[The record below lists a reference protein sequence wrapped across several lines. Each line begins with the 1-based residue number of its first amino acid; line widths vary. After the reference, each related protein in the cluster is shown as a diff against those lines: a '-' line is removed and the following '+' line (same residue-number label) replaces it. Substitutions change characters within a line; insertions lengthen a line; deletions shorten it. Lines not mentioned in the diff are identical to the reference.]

1 MNAKEAAMK
10 FLNAIK
16 HNVIYICFIKLDTR
30 FKKKS
35 NYLSEYLHTH
45 LLKVP
50 LLELKK
56 GLINYTSFTIALWL
70 FYLIIKLFFRI
81 MFLKHKTQEPT

>member
-1 MNAKEAAMK
+1 MNAKEATMK
-10 FLNAIK
+10 FLNVIK
-16 HNVIYICFIKLDTR
+16 HNVIEVKLDTR
-30 FKKKS
+30 LKKKS

-56 GLINYTSFTIALWL
+56 ELINYTSFTIALWL
-70 FYLIIKLFFRI
+70 FYLIIKLFF
-81 MFLKHKTQEPT
+81 

>member
-10 FLNAIK
+10 FLNVIK
-16 HNVIYICFIKLDTR
+16 HNVIEVKLDTR

-56 GLINYTSFTIALWL
+56 G
-70 FYLIIKLFFRI
+70 
-81 MFLKHKTQEPT
+81 